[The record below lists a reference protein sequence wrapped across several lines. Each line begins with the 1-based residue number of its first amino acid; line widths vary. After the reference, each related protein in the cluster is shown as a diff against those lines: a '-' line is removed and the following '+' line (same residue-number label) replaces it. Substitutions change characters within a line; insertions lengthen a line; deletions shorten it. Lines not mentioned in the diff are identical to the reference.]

1 MYSVMLA
8 AALTT
13 GTATPDWGWHS
24 SCYGCSGGVYYN
36 AFSCGGC
43 YGCYGCCGGVV
54 AYPVGYGCCGGC
66 CGGYVVPVT
75 YYSYPAPVSYYGC
88 CGGCCGGYVYPVTYG
103 CCGGTV
109 RVGGG
114 SGSMGGG
121 GGMGGAT
128 GNTGGSAGWG
138 MKPVP
143 PDGPGM
149 KPGEK
154 PSREQIEMQIR
165 RLREA
170 LEMMQKQL
178 EGTKPTKPET
188 DEEVST
194 PAPARVVVKLP
205 AEAKLFVDG
214 VACPLT
220 SAQRSFDTP
229 PLEPGKTYYYS
240 LKAETNR
247 EGRSVAET
255 KRVTVRA
262 GQETIV
268 EFESKPVVATASR

>member
-24 SCYGCSGGVYYN
+24 SCYGCYGGVYYN
-36 AFSCGGC
+36 AFSCYGCYGCSGC
-43 YGCYGCCGGVV
+43 YGCYGAV
-54 AYPVGYGCCGGC
+54 AYPVRYGCCGGC

-75 YYSYPAPVSYYGC
+75 YYSYGC
-88 CGGCCGGYVYPVTYG
+88 CGGCCGGYAYPVTYG

-109 RVGGG
+109 SASSVSGRMTGGGTGGGGMGGG
-114 SGSMGGG
+114 SGSMSGGG
-121 GGMGGAT
+121 
-128 GNTGGSAGWG
+128 
-138 MKPVP
+138 
-143 PDGPGM
+143 GM
-149 KPGEK
+149 KPGE
-154 PSREQIEMQIR
+154 PPTREQLEAQIR
-165 RLREA
+165 RMKEA
-170 LEMMQKQL
+170 IQMMEKQL
-178 EGTKPTKPET
+178 ESTKPMKPVPE
-188 DEEVST
+188 EEVST
-194 PAPARVVVKLP
+194 PTPGHVVVKLP

-240 LKAETNR
+240 LKAETIR

-262 GQETIV
+262 GQETVV
-268 EFESKPVVATASR
+268 EFESKPVVTTASR